1 VAARG
6 VPVVKWRRTRKPRFR
21 AEQWVPD
28 IEEDGYAGPAQL
40 TVQTTEGA
48 DETLTVQV
56 TLAGHLEPLDG
67 QYHWYGRVQKLEAL
81 DGAKASGATEIV
93 LTIDDGH
100 PAPARLAEHD
110 AWGNLRVTGTGR
122 PPFALEPIEVEVPA

>member
-1 VAARG
+1 MATRG
-6 VPVVKWRRTRKPRFR
+6 VPGVKWRRTRKPRFR

-28 IEEDGYAGPAQL
+28 IEEDGYAGPAQV
-40 TVQTTEGA
+40 TVGD
-48 DETLTVQV
+48 DEVDVDV

-81 DGAKASGATEIV
+81 DLAKANGATEV
-93 LTIDDGH
+93 FLTIGDGH

-110 AWGNLRVTGTGR
+110 AWGNLRIVGTGR
-122 PPFALEPIEVEVPA
+122 PPFELEPIEVDVPA